1 MMRLDMMRFKKG
13 LLLTNRDELL
23 QLAQDSESF
32 LLEFETEMRAAG
44 LTPDARQT
52 ENNQTTPPLYKPSHR
67 LLEDRRGGVRDI
79 RDRLGMKPIPTQD
92 MRECNHCKQIGHIAR
107 QCPDL
112 PSTFLPPPPPT
123 RPTATRVDD
132 LAAHKTDGAV
142 CSTCKKPGHVEAQR

>member
-52 ENNQTTPPLYKPSHR
+52 ENN
-67 LLEDRRGGVRDI
+67 DI
-79 RDRLGMKPIPTQD
+79 
-92 MRECNHCKQIGHIAR
+92 N
-107 QCPDL
+107 
-112 PSTFLPPPPPT
+112 
-123 RPTATRVDD
+123 DD
-132 LAAHKTDGAV
+132 I
-142 CSTCKKPGHVEAQR
+142 